1 MASSIRR
8 PPPRGD
14 ESVLESFPPGTNMYA
29 TWADPLP
36 PTPGDQGLP
45 FPGFP
50 VSSPIFP
57 SSGRTFSDFSANL
70 TSSSTHSRHQR
81 ISNPIWLPYPRSPA
95 PSPGPKPWKF
105 QCFLHLPPFPPSS
118 LQHRPRRLHAP
129 PRALLEASGIV
140 QDPSKAALEA
150 SKIAPRRELIAK
162 VLSEEGQKPLVAKGF
177 LQFSSFTLFAVDFF
191 FEFLLYYSL
200 PRR

>member
-14 ESVLESFPPGTNMYA
+14 ESVLDRFPPGTNMYA

-36 PTPGDQGLP
+36 PTPGGCRLP
-45 FPGFP
+45 LRSLPDFFR
-50 VSSPIFP
+50 IFP
-57 SSGRTFSDFSANL
+57 DFFQLSPDFFRHP
-70 TSSSTHSRHQR
+70 TSSSSHSRHR
-81 ISNPIWLPYPRSPA
+81 PFSNPIRLPYPRSPA

-105 QCFLHLPPFPPSS
+105 QWFLHLPPFPPSS